1 MAENNHQLIVTIGA
15 ALSGSFNSIVAG
27 SSSKIK
33 QLGGVIKDLE
43 KQSVLSGAAIDK
55 LKLQYNSLLGSM
67 NKQQAILRNR
77 AFYRSQIMEVVAM
90 GAALAVPIKNA
101 MKFEE
106 SLAGI
111 KSVVDFPETN
121 GLQKLGALL
130 TDMSRRIPVTADEL
144 ASVAAIGGR
153 FGVAAGELA
162 KFSEEVAKTSVA
174 WRAPI
179 NETVERVGNMM
190 KVFNVTTSQ
199 LPQYF
204 DAINHLGNK
213 TGATADNIFKAINR
227 SSDGLAN
234 FKLSIPQVAALTST
248 IISFGEGAEQAGTAV
263 GTMLQKL
270 SIAPQLG
277 TTAQKALHSIGLSSV
292 TLPKMIQEDPQ
303 KVLDTLFSGLSQLD
317 PEKRSSALYAIFG
330 RGASKAVGKLIDN
343 LDLYR
348 KNLQLV
354 SDQQNFQGS
363 RDSDYQIVFETAQS
377 QLNLLGNTF
386 SSFSK
391 AIGFSLLPTSQ
402 SVVTAINEIL
412 TPIVAWMEKNK
423 ELTQTITTTVA
434 GFISF
439 RVATFALGYAST
451 FLFGGLNRLVIAF
464 KGLRLAITLVGTTF
478 KAFLGWPA
486 ALATAAWLIWD
497 NWESVANFLA
507 NIWKPVAP
515 YWDAFIAKIK
525 QFAFVDDII
534 KAWERVKTFF
544 KGFFDY
550 LTPLWDKFSNIFS
563 SDGGIVSKFKNAFGF
578 GEGKKSPTL
587 NIPKVSNPQS
597 EMTRNQNNNFAITIN
612 AAKNDDSESIANK
625 VMNRVSDFS
634 KTFLYDEATEVI

>member
-1 MAENNHQLIVTIGA
+1 MLENKHQLIVTIGA
-15 ALSGSFNSIVAG
+15 ALSNSFNSIISG

-43 KQSVLSGAAIDK
+43 KQSVLSGSALEK
-55 LKLQYNSLLGSM
+55 LKLQYNSLLGSI
-67 NKQQAILRNR
+67 NKQQAISRQR
-77 AFYRSQIMEVVAM
+77 ALYRSQIMEIVAM
-90 GAALAVPIKNA
+90 GAALAAPIKSA
-101 MKFEE
+101 MKFED
-106 SLAGI
+106 SLVGI
-111 KSVVDFPETN
+111 KAVVNFPKAD
-121 GLQKLGALL
+121 GLEKFGQTILEV
-130 TDMSRRIPVTADEL
+130 SRKVPVAADDL
-144 ASVAAIGGR
+144 ASIAAVGGR
-153 FGVAAGELA
+153 FGVTANELA
-162 KFSEEVAKTSVA
+162 KFSEEVSKTAVA
-174 WRAPI
+174 WRAPVK
-179 NETVERVGNMM
+179 ETAERVGNLM
-190 KVFNVTTSQ
+190 KVFNIATSQ
-199 LPQYF
+199 LPTYF

-213 TGATADNIFKAINR
+213 TGATADNILKAINR
-227 SSDGLAN
+227 SSDGLAS

-277 TTAQKALHSIGLSSV
+277 ASAQKALRSIGLSSV
-292 TLPKMIQEDPQ
+292 TLPKIIQEDPQ
-303 KVLDTLFSGLSQLD
+303 KVLDNLFTGLSQLD

-343 LDLYR
+343 LELYR

-354 SDQQNFQGS
+354 ADQQNFEGS
-363 RDSDYQIVFETAQS
+363 RDIDYQIVFETAKS

-391 AIGFSLLPTSQ
+391 AIGFSLLPTLQ

-464 KGLRLAITLVGTTF
+464 KGLRLAMTLVGTTF
-478 KAFLGWPA
+478 KAFLGLPA
-486 ALATAAWLIWD
+486 ALATAAWLVWD
-497 NWESVANFLA
+497 NWESVSDFLA
-507 NIWKPVAP
+507 EIWKPVAP

-525 QFAFVDDII
+525 KIRFCQ
-534 KAWERVKTFF
+534 
-544 KGFFDY
+544 
-550 LTPLWDKFSNIFS
+550 
-563 SDGGIVSKFKNAFGF
+563 
-578 GEGKKSPTL
+578 
-587 NIPKVSNPQS
+587 
-597 EMTRNQNNNFAITIN
+597 
-612 AAKNDDSESIANK
+612 
-625 VMNRVSDFS
+625 
-634 KTFLYDEATEVI
+634 